1 MSKGTR
7 ALLPLIQGSVNNIS
21 DVGIPKALTGPIAR
35 GDVETVL
42 HHLKALDAK
51 MPADRL
57 LYACL
62 GLYTTSIACAK
73 GTIGSEQKADFAEIL
88 ANVIKESLEDKR

>member
-1 MSKGTR
+1 
-7 ALLPLIQGSVNNIS
+7 
-21 DVGIPKALTGPIAR
+21 
-35 GDVETVL
+35 
-42 HHLKALDAK
+42 